1 MFDGR
6 EKQIKQLN
14 SGKTERGGGCMD
26 FTTYQ
31 FVPWLHP
38 VHCFSAAVCALI
50 PGQKKNCTMAVHY
63 TLDTPLISVQQRVEN
78 DLRYHGL

>member
-14 SGKTERGGGCMD
+14 SGKTERGGGCID

-31 FVPWLHP
+31 CVPWHP

-50 PGQKKNCTMAVHY
+50 PGQKKNYNLHY
-63 TLDTPLISVQQRVEN
+63 TLDTPLISMPQRVEN